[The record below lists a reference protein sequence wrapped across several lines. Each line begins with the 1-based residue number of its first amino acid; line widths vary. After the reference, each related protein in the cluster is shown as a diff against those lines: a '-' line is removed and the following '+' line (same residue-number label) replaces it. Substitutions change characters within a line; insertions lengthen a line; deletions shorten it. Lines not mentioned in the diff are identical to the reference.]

1 MVFVTEATGQ
11 MGTSAT
17 INLVVIRHRLSP
29 ERLARYEAASADLTG
44 AMQLYEWNMDTS
56 AAFHGLLHG
65 LEVVLRNALHEQM
78 TARHSALG
86 LPGTWFDDP
95 LGILEAKS
103 RRDIADARDRLLAQG
118 KPINPSR
125 LVSELTF
132 GFWRYLLA
140 ARYER
145 TLWTPALRHAF
156 PNLRSRRRVDVA
168 RPVERLNH
176 LRNRIAHYE
185 PIYPRRLDLD
195 QRDALDVVSAIC
207 GEWRAWLEQTSLVA
221 GTLARRP

>member
-1 MVFVTEATGQ
+1 
-11 MGTSAT
+11 
-17 INLVVIRHRLSP
+17 
-29 ERLARYEAASADLTG
+29 
-44 AMQLYEWNMDTS
+44 
-56 AAFHGLLHG
+56 
-65 LEVVLRNALHEQM
+65 
-78 TARHSALG
+78 LG
-86 LPGTWFDDP
+86 LPGIWFDDP
-95 LGILEAKS
+95 LGLLEPRLHGHIGAA
-103 RRDIADARDRLLAQG
+103 RLRVADQG
-118 KPINPSR
+118 RPITSGR

-156 PNLRSRRRVDVA
+156 PHLRSHRRVDVA

-195 QRDALDVVSAIC
+195 QRDALDVVAAIC
-207 GEWRAWLEQTSLVA
+207 GDSRAWLEQTSLVA